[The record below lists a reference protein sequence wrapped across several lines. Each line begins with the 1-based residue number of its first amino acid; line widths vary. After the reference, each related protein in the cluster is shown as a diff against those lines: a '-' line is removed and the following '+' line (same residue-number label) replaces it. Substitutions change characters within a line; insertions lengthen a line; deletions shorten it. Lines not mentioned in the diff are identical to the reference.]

1 MRDDVPADGLLVVG
15 SEHRPAVD
23 LRYNLVS
30 DDDGHTE
37 FVGEALKVPQ
47 EFRQTHLTG

>member
-15 SEHRPAVD
+15 SEHGPAVD
-23 LRYNLVS
+23 LRYDLVR
-30 DDDGHTE
+30 DHDGHTE
-37 FVGEALKVPQ
+37 FVGEALQVPQ